1 MRGTFKEQPVAV
13 KLFHQL
19 GAQKARKEIE
29 LVFELRHPNIVGI
42 LGFFEVKHL
51 RKVGIVFELCSL
63 GDLTSAYRKERFTA
77 AIGLKVLW
85 GCARAMSYMHSF
97 PAPIV
102 HRDLKSSNILIT
114 EDYVGKVGDCGESRR
129 IDLDQTMTQVG
140 TPLYAAPEILRAG
153 HYDE

>member
-1 MRGTFKEQPVAV
+1 
-13 KLFHQL
+13 
-19 GAQKARKEIE
+19 
-29 LVFELRHPNIVGI
+29 

-51 RKVGIVFELCSL
+51 GQVGIVFELCSL
-63 GDLTSAYRKERFTA
+63 GDLSSAYRRDWFTV

-85 GCARAMSYMHSF
+85 GCARALSYMHSF

-102 HRDLKSSNILIT
+102 HRDLKCSNILIT
-114 EDYVGKVGDCGESRR
+114 EEQEGKVGDCGESRR
-129 IDLDQTMTQVG
+129 VDLDHTMTQVG